1 MTCMQPNSSFAE
13 HDASSFVKARATQ
26 PSAAQFIVKNHE
38 RLPVVVLA
46 QPFFDSLVSRASAV
60 LWRVPNVMQQ
70 VSNHAEASVLKQSD
84 ECVSFHLPEP
94 ICRYN
99 DVGAVFINDAE
110 ERLRCRRMPKPL
122 PQIDRP
128 LSIFLKNI
136 LAAVGFVQAQNV
148 VEIQK

>member
-70 VSNHAEASVLKQSD
+70 VSNHAQASVLKQSV
-84 ECVSFHLPEP
+84 ECVSFHSPEP

-99 DVGAVFINDAE
+99 DVRMVFINDAE
-110 ERLRCRRMPKPL
+110 ERLRCGRMPKPL
-122 PQIDRP
+122 PQIAWP
-128 LSIFLKNI
+128 LSMCQENV
-136 LAAVGFVQAQNV
+136 LAAVWL
-148 VEIQK
+148 I